1 MKQLKPTAAV
11 MLDDR
16 RKKADGTYPLKLRV
30 TFNSTRYYYSIGY
43 DVKEQEWEKFR
54 EGKYRGGYYKQ
65 LEDFISRV
73 VEEANA
79 VFRNLELRGIPFS
92 KAQFEAAYFDQHPN
106 KNDVFEAFKAY
117 STTLRDMGKI
127 SSSDSYTSALKSLED
142 FTPKKTLQFDEVTPD
157 FLRRYYKWMKEK
169 GKSDST
175 VGIYLRNL
183 RTLFNQAVN
192 SGKISREL
200 YPFGR
205 GRFVIPVSEERD
217 LALSIE
223 TLKALYEY
231 HVGDDPSKA
240 KAKDLWFFIYLCN
253 GMNVKDLCRLKY
265 KNIGDDSITFYRAKT
280 SSTMKRT
287 KPVIVPLSEEIR
299 EIIGRWG
306 NPTQNPEDYVFPFFE
321 QGITPERE
329 RVISLNVAG
338 VINDW
343 MNRIAKDIKITER
356 ITTYSAR
363 HTHSNMMME
372 MGAPIKMISDNL
384 GHASSQ
390 ITERHYLGQH
400 GVGEK
405 KKFTDRLLDFKTAIN

>member
-16 RKKADGTYPLKLRV
+16 RKKTDGTYPLKLRI
-30 TFNSTRYYYSIGY
+30 TFNSTRYYYSVGY
-43 DVKEQEWEKFR
+43 DVTETEWQKFQE
-54 EGKYRGGYYKQ
+54 GNYRGGYYKQ
-65 LEDFISRV
+65 LEDFVSRV
-73 VEEANA
+73 VEEANS
-79 VFRNLELRGIPFS
+79 VFRDLELRDIPFS
-92 KAQFEAAYFDQHPN
+92 KAQFEAAYFDPHPS

-117 STTLRDMGKI
+117 STTLKDMGKI

-157 FLRRYYKWMKEK
+157 FLRRYYKWMNGK

-183 RTLFNQAVN
+183 RTLFNQAIN
-192 SGKISREL
+192 SGKIPREL

-217 LALSIE
+217 LALSTE

-231 HVGDDPSKA
+231 SAGNDQSKA
-240 KAKDLWFFIYLCN
+240 RAKDLWFFIYLCN

-265 KNIGDDSITFYRAKT
+265 KNIGDDSIVFYRAKT
-280 SSTMKRT
+280 TSTMKRT
-287 KPVIVPLSEEIR
+287 KPVIVPISDEIR
-299 EIIGRWG
+299 GIIRKWG
-306 NPTQNPEDYVFPFFE
+306 NPTQNQEDYVFPFFE
-321 QGITPERE
+321 QGITPKRE
-329 RVISLNVAG
+329 RAISLNVSG
-338 VINDW
+338 VINDG
-343 MNRIAKDIKITER
+343 MNRIAKDLEIPDH

-363 HTHSNMMME
+363 HTHSNVMME
-372 MGAPIKMISDNL
+372 MGAPMKMISDNL

-390 ITERHYLGQH
+390 ITERHYLGQY

-405 KKFTDRLLDFKTAIN
+405 KKFTDRLLNFEIVK